1 MYASPPPAEGRTK
14 WNWKKEGTKERGS
27 SVLLEWRRNLR
38 RFRSFVNVLVSSLSL
53 SLSRSIRYLR
63 YFPFYLRSFRR
74 KSVAKLMESAVPMVA
89 ASASLV
95 RGSIN
100 VVPLRGR
107 NERGSKREKWR
118 KEITGRR
125 WRYREEERKP
135 QMVEV
140 ILANELIESGRQD
153 VPSERCMN

>member
-1 MYASPPPAEGRTK
+1 
-14 WNWKKEGTKERGS
+14 
-27 SVLLEWRRNLR
+27 
-38 RFRSFVNVLVSSLSL
+38 
-53 SLSRSIRYLR
+53 
-63 YFPFYLRSFRR
+63 
-74 KSVAKLMESAVPMVA
+74 MESAVPMVA

-107 NERGSKREKWR
+107 NERGSEREKWR
-118 KEITGRR
+118 KEVTGRR